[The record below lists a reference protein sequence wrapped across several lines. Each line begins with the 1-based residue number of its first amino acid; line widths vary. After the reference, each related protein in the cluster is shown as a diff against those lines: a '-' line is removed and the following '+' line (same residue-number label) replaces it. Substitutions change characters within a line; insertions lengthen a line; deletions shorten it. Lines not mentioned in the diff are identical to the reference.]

1 MRAAVVFALL
11 AACSFRTRD
20 GGSSNIADGNTADTA
35 HVDIDAAVDAAIDA
49 PPDAPP
55 MIDARTCPSG
65 YAPLPGAP
73 ATSQYRL
80 FGNTATGTSYSAAK
94 GRCQSDGTHLVI
106 VETAA
111 EATAIGTVIQLDP
124 TSPYY
129 WDGITDQTTEN
140 TWVTILGGAATY
152 LPWDP
157 GQPNGG
163 RAANCALFD
172 AQGHL
177 YDFDCEGVEAFVCEC
192 E

>member
-1 MRAAVVFALL
+1 MRAAVTLALL
-11 AACSFRTRD
+11 AACSFRTHD
-20 GGSSNIADGNTADTA
+20 GGASGP
-35 HVDIDAAVDAAIDA
+35 IDATPPDAPQVTGDAAHAIDA

-55 MIDARTCPSG
+55 PIDARTCPNG
-65 YAPLPGAP
+65 YTALAGAP
-73 ATSQYRL
+73 ATSKYAL
-80 FGNTATGTSYSAAK
+80 FGNTLSGTSWTAAK
-94 GRCQSDGTHLVI
+94 ARCEADGTHLVI

-111 EATAIGTVIQLDP
+111 EATAIGNVIQLDV

-129 WDGITDQTTEN
+129 WEGVSDQATED
-140 TWVTILGGAATY
+140 TWVTVAGGAATY

-163 RAANCALFD
+163 RAANCALLD

-177 YDFDCEGVEAFVCEC
+177 YDFDCNGAEGFACEC